1 MKKFSGTILKL
12 KRKELNL
19 SLDEVSSI
27 TKISKRILK
36 KIEDSDFIKMSSSQE
51 KYLVKNYANFIG
63 IKSEIEFTRKNEDL
77 LANKE
82 NSRFSIFEYFF
93 LNLLMSLLII
103 IVAIIFYYNY
113 ERNNISYLEKLID
126 IDNHLSN
133 SFSKKIEKDQIIN
146 DYIDDNFGLEKYR
159 VEPVSNK
166 GTSSQDD
173 TTEILSLSYRR
184 GIVSLSFS
192 DEVWIE
198 IKDNKEIIL
207 NGVFQK
213 SDVITL
219 EVIKKDNIF
228 ITSGNLGLISIKT
241 NHSNEKTLGLN
252 GEIGRKK
259 LF

>member
-12 KRKELNL
+12 RRKELNL

-82 NSRFSIFEYFF
+82 NSRISIFEYFF
-93 LNLLMSLLII
+93 LNLLMPLLII

-113 ERNNISYLEKLID
+113 ERNNISYLEKLVD

-133 SFSKKIEKDQIIN
+133 SFSKKIEKDQTIN

-173 TTEILSLSYRR
+173 TTEILSLS
-184 GIVSLSFS
+184 FS

-213 SDVITL
+213 SDAITL

>member
-12 KRKELNL
+12 RRKELNL

-82 NSRFSIFEYFF
+82 NSRISIFEYFF
-93 LNLLMSLLII
+93 LNLLMPLLII

-113 ERNNISYLEKLID
+113 ERNNISYLEKLVD

-133 SFSKKIEKDQIIN
+133 SFSKKIEKDRTIN

-159 VEPVSNK
+159 VETVSNK

-173 TTEILSLSYRR
+173 TTEIL
-184 GIVSLSFS
+184 SLSFS

>member
-113 ERNNISYLEKLID
+113 ERSNISYLEKLTEID
-126 IDNHLSN
+126 DHLSN
-133 SFSKKIEKDQIIN
+133 SFSKKIEKDQTIN

-173 TTEILSLSYRR
+173 TTEILSLS
-184 GIVSLSFS
+184 FS

-219 EVIKKDNIF
+219 EVINKDNIF

>member
-82 NSRFSIFEYFF
+82 NSRISIFEYFV
-93 LNLLMSLLII
+93 LNLLMPLLII

-113 ERNNISYLEKLID
+113 ERNNISYLEKLVD

-133 SFSKKIEKDQIIN
+133 SFSKKIEKDQTIN

-159 VEPVSNK
+159 VETVSNK

-173 TTEILSLSYRR
+173 TTEIL
-184 GIVSLSFS
+184 SLSFS

-213 SDVITL
+213 SDAITL

>member
-1 MKKFSGTILKL
+1 MKKFSGETLRL
-12 KRKELNL
+12 KREEINL
-19 SLDEVSSI
+19 SLEEISHNI
-27 TKISKRILK
+27 KISKRILK

-82 NSRFSIFEYFF
+82 NSRISIFEYFF
-93 LNLLMSLLII
+93 LNLLMPLLII

-113 ERNNISYLEKLID
+113 ERNNISYLEKLVD

-133 SFSKKIEKDQIIN
+133 SFSKKIEKDQTIN

-159 VEPVSNK
+159 VETVSNK

-173 TTEILSLSYRR
+173 TTEIL
-184 GIVSLSFS
+184 SLSFS

>member
-82 NSRFSIFEYFF
+82 NSRISIFEYFF
-93 LNLLMSLLII
+93 LNLLMPLLII

-113 ERNNISYLEKLID
+113 ERNNISYLEKLVD

-133 SFSKKIEKDQIIN
+133 SFSQKIEKDQTIN

-159 VEPVSNK
+159 VETVSNK

-173 TTEILSLSYRR
+173 TTEIL
-184 GIVSLSFS
+184 SLSFS

>member
-82 NSRFSIFEYFF
+82 NSRISIFEYFF
-93 LNLLMSLLII
+93 LNLLMPLLII

-113 ERNNISYLEKLID
+113 ERNNISYLEKLVD

-133 SFSKKIEKDQIIN
+133 SFSKKIEKDQTIN

-173 TTEILSLSYRR
+173 TTEILSLS
-184 GIVSLSFS
+184 FS

-213 SDVITL
+213 SDAITL

>member
-82 NSRFSIFEYFF
+82 NSRISIFEYFF

-113 ERNNISYLEKLID
+113 ERNNISYLEKLVD

-133 SFSKKIEKDQIIN
+133 SFSKKIEKDQTIN
-146 DYIDDNFGLEKYR
+146 DYIDDYIDDNFGLEKYR
-159 VEPVSNK
+159 VETVSNK

-173 TTEILSLSYRR
+173 TTEIL
-184 GIVSLSFS
+184 SLSFS

-219 EVIKKDNIF
+219 EVINKDNIF

>member
-82 NSRFSIFEYFF
+82 NSRISIFEYFF

-113 ERNNISYLEKLID
+113 ERNNISYLEKLVD

-133 SFSKKIEKDQIIN
+133 SFSKKIEKDQTIN

-159 VEPVSNK
+159 VETVSNK

-173 TTEILSLSYRR
+173 TTEIL
-184 GIVSLSFS
+184 SLSFS

>member
-82 NSRFSIFEYFF
+82 NSRISIFEYFF
-93 LNLLMSLLII
+93 LNLLMPLLII

-113 ERNNISYLEKLID
+113 ERNNISYLEKLVD

-133 SFSKKIEKDQIIN
+133 SFSKKIEKDQTIN

-159 VEPVSNK
+159 VETVSNK

-173 TTEILSLSYRR
+173 TTEILSLS
-184 GIVSLSFS
+184 FS

-198 IKDNKEIIL
+198 IKDDKEILL

-219 EVIKKDNIF
+219 EINKEDNIF

-241 NHSNEKTLGLN
+241 NHSNEKALGLN

>member
-36 KIEDSDFIKMSSSQE
+36 KIEDSDFIKMSSSQK
-51 KYLVKNYANFIG
+51 KYLVKNYANFLG
-63 IKSEIEFTRKNEDL
+63 IKSEIEFTKKNEDL

-82 NSRFSIFEYFF
+82 ISRISIFEYSF
-93 LNLLMSLLII
+93 LNLLMPLLII
-103 IVAIIFYYNY
+103 IAAIIFYYNY
-113 ERNNISYLEKLID
+113 ERSNISYLEKLTEID
-126 IDNHLSN
+126 DHLSN

-146 DYIDDNFGLEKYR
+146 DYSDDNFELEKYR
-159 VEPVSNK
+159 VEPVSNEAI
-166 GTSSQDD
+166 SSQDVS
-173 TTEILSLSYRR
+173 TEIL
-184 GIVSLSFS
+184 SLSFS

-198 IKDNKEIIL
+198 IKDDKEIIL

-213 SDVITL
+213 SDLITL

>member
-82 NSRFSIFEYFF
+82 NSRISIFEYFF
-93 LNLLMSLLII
+93 LNLLMPLLII

-113 ERNNISYLEKLID
+113 ERNNISYLEKLVD

-133 SFSKKIEKDQIIN
+133 SFSKKIEKDQTIN

-173 TTEILSLSYRR
+173 TTEIL
-184 GIVSLSFS
+184 SLSFS

>member
-82 NSRFSIFEYFF
+82 NSRISIFEYFF
-93 LNLLMSLLII
+93 LNLLMPLLII

-113 ERNNISYLEKLID
+113 ERNNISYLEKLVD

-133 SFSKKIEKDQIIN
+133 SFSKKIEKDQTIN

-166 GTSSQDD
+166 DTSSQDD
-173 TTEILSLSYRR
+173 TTEIL
-184 GIVSLSFS
+184 SLSFS

-241 NHSNEKTLGLN
+241 SHSNEKTLGLN

>member
-82 NSRFSIFEYFF
+82 NSRISIFEYFV
-93 LNLLMSLLII
+93 LNLLMPLLII

-113 ERNNISYLEKLID
+113 ERNNISYLEKLVD

-133 SFSKKIEKDQIIN
+133 SFSKKIEKDQTIN

-173 TTEILSLSYRR
+173 TTEILSLS
-184 GIVSLSFS
+184 FS

-213 SDVITL
+213 SDAITL

>member
-82 NSRFSIFEYFF
+82 NSRISIFEYSF
-93 LNLLMSLLII
+93 LNLLMPLLII

-113 ERNNISYLEKLID
+113 ERNNISYLEKLVD

-146 DYIDDNFGLEKYR
+146 DYIDDNFELEKYR
-159 VEPVSNK
+159 LEPVSNE
-166 GTSSQDD
+166 GISSKDVS
-173 TTEILSLSYRR
+173 TEIL
-184 GIVSLSFS
+184 SLSFS

-213 SDVITL
+213 SDLITL

>member
-12 KRKELNL
+12 RRKELNL

-82 NSRFSIFEYFF
+82 NSRISIFEYFF
-93 LNLLMSLLII
+93 LNLLMPLLII

-113 ERNNISYLEKLID
+113 ERNNISYLEKLVD

-133 SFSKKIEKDQIIN
+133 SFSKKIEKDQTIN

-173 TTEILSLSYRR
+173 TTEIL
-184 GIVSLSFS
+184 SLSFS

>member
-82 NSRFSIFEYFF
+82 NSRISIFEYFF
-93 LNLLMSLLII
+93 LNLLMPLLII

-113 ERNNISYLEKLID
+113 ERNNISYLEKLVD

-133 SFSKKIEKDQIIN
+133 SFSKKIEKDQTIN

-159 VEPVSNK
+159 VETVSNK

-173 TTEILSLSYRR
+173 TTEIL
-184 GIVSLSFS
+184 SLSFS

>member
-82 NSRFSIFEYFF
+82 NSRISIFEYSF
-93 LNLLMSLLII
+93 LNLLMPLLII

-133 SFSKKIEKDQIIN
+133 SFSKKIEKDQTIN

-173 TTEILSLSYRR
+173 TTEILSLS
-184 GIVSLSFS
+184 FS

-219 EVIKKDNIF
+219 EVINKDNIF

>member
-82 NSRFSIFEYFF
+82 NSRISIFEYFF
-93 LNLLMSLLII
+93 LNLLMPLLII

-113 ERNNISYLEKLID
+113 ERNNISYLEKLVD

-173 TTEILSLSYRR
+173 TTEIL
-184 GIVSLSFS
+184 SLSFS